1 MTEQDN
7 YHDMDDHTLLVLATR
22 KLDKLNGTVARN
34 VLQISEIE
42 TRQKNNIENIA
53 NLWEKNGWNSC
64 PQFDNC
70 LHFSFKQFLI
80 VIIVI
85 ATIAVGGTLTAVDYL
100 Q

>member
-7 YHDMDDHTLLVLATR
+7 YHDMDDHTLLVMATR
-22 KLDKLNGTVARN
+22 KLDKLNGTVGQH
-34 VLQISEIE
+34 VLQISAIE

-53 NLWEKNGWNSC
+53 NLWEK
-64 PQFDNC
+64 FDHC
-70 LHFSFKQFLI
+70 LHFSFREFI
-80 VIIVI
+80 AVIIVI